1 MPLGNN
7 KKCPLSSMW
16 FDSPAANE
24 SAPRLVRP
32 ELVDGSPPA
41 DPLFDKLNTIRETP
55 TIKEVRCQT

>member
-1 MPLGNN
+1 
-7 KKCPLSSMW
+7 MW
-16 FDSPAANE
+16 FDGPAANE